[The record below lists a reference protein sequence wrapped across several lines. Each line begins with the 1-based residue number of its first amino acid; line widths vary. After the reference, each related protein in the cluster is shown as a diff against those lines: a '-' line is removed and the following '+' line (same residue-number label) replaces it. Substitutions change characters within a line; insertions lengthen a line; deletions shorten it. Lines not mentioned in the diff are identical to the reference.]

1 MEWMSLLGRSDY
13 SENQREKGESFAII
27 EFNFLWTE
35 NYLFR
40 QNSPYLFFLCSKSRA
55 SSPDWLLLY
64 PETALI
70 MEKDSENENFDNDTE
85 IIYNFEPYEDAL
97 LKDNKESVFTP
108 RSLLSVSL
116 EGECGGFSV
125 DMFLILCFRHL

>member
-1 MEWMSLLGRSDY
+1 
-13 SENQREKGESFAII
+13 
-27 EFNFLWTE
+27 
-35 NYLFR
+35 
-40 QNSPYLFFLCSKSRA
+40 
-55 SSPDWLLLY
+55 
-64 PETALI
+64 

-116 EGECGGFSV
+116 EGE
-125 DMFLILCFRHL
+125 

>member
-1 MEWMSLLGRSDY
+1 
-13 SENQREKGESFAII
+13 
-27 EFNFLWTE
+27 
-35 NYLFR
+35 
-40 QNSPYLFFLCSKSRA
+40 
-55 SSPDWLLLY
+55 
-64 PETALI
+64 

-116 EGECGGFSV
+116 EGERGGFSV